1 MTDIRPRAAVLA
13 TIGALGVASSAYFD
27 WFGGDSPRQI
37 RLEQLLM
44 QPDASGQAPSYWLS
58 MAAPLAVAGAMGVL
72 GTLLL
77 VRLLVW
83 LSFLVGLVTVA
94 LWATETAFDVAE
106 IQVNDIQPGAW
117 VSLGGLLL
125 LVIGAAALRR
135 RGPADAEEAA
145 QDDQDD
151 DYLAQLRGN
160 R

>member
-13 TIGALGVASSAYFD
+13 TVGALGVASSAYFD
-27 WFGGDSPRQI
+27 WFADNSPRQI

-44 QPDASGQAPSYWLS
+44 QPDANGQATSYWLS
-58 MAAPLAVAGAMGVL
+58 MAAPLAVAGAIGVL
-72 GTLLL
+72 GTFLL

-106 IQVNDIQPGAW
+106 IQLNDIQPGAW

-125 LVIGAAALRR
+125 LLIGAAALRR
-135 RGPADAEEAA
+135 RRPADEEAPA
-145 QDDQDD
+145 EDDESD
-151 DYLAQLRGN
+151 DYLAQLKGSQ
-160 R
+160 